1 VAATLLLYQHS
12 LICPLPFSIKSSA
25 CFSILYLSWGLLPS
39 LLRVGKLSLPSR
51 CILISIVPYS
61 RFENGIAAR
70 KAEISKRGIVYAPRG
85 LQRRQVEEITITQLQ
100 EEILTSSQKS
110 SEVELVQLVQEKIV
124 IIDQTKRNKDNIRKN
139 HFANVYS
146 SVVSIPPRCT
156 SCCANICKNTIIV
169 IVTEVI
175 DQRNVNDKSTRYMS
189 RQIQSNVQSEEE
201 VTIVIQESQQII
213 VGGSNNQSSY
223 NNNGPPG
230 NSSAQLNATA
240 QVNPNVAT
248 VDPNS
253 MSAVSNSTML
263 LPAGISMP
271 TFGGM
276 QVIQDPAIIIE
287 ANQKVFVEFV
297 DQQQQQ
303 ASVVDISAGEIGVT
317 IESS

>member
-1 VAATLLLYQHS
+1 M
-12 LICPLPFSIKSSA
+12 
-25 CFSILYLSWGLLPS
+25 
-39 LLRVGKLSLPSR
+39 
-51 CILISIVPYS
+51 
-61 RFENGIAAR
+61 
-70 KAEISKRGIVYAPRG
+70 
-85 LQRRQVEEITITQLQ
+85 
-100 EEILTSSQKS
+100 
-110 SEVELVQLVQEKIV
+110 ELVQLVQETIV
-124 IIDQTKRNKDNIRKN
+124 INDQTERNKDNIRKN

-146 SVVSIPPRCT
+146 SVVSIPPGYH
-156 SCCANICKNTIIV
+156 SCRANICKNTIII
-169 IVTEVI
+169 IVTDVI
-175 DQRNVNDKSTRYMS
+175 DERNVNDKSTRYLS

-213 VGGSNNQSSY
+213 VGGSNSQS
-223 NNNGPPG
+223 NHANNGPHG
-230 NSSAQLNATA
+230 NSSAQLNATT

>member
-1 VAATLLLYQHS
+1 MT
-12 LICPLPFSIKSSA
+12 
-25 CFSILYLSWGLLPS
+25 
-39 LLRVGKLSLPSR
+39 
-51 CILISIVPYS
+51 
-61 RFENGIAAR
+61 N
-70 KAEISKRGIVYAPRG
+70 
-85 LQRRQVEEITITQLQ
+85 
-100 EEILTSSQKS
+100 SQKS
-110 SEVELVQLVQEKIV
+110 SEVELVQLVQETIV
-124 IIDQTKRNKDNIRKN
+124 INDQTERNKDNIRKN

-146 SVVSIPPRCT
+146 SVVSIPPGCH
-156 SCCANICKNTIIV
+156 SCRANICKNTIII
-169 IVTEVI
+169 IVTDVI
-175 DQRNVNDKSTRYMS
+175 DERNVNDKSTRYLS

-213 VGGSNNQSSY
+213 VGGSNSQS
-223 NNNGPPG
+223 NHTNNGPHG

-263 LPAGISMP
+263 LPSGISMP